1 MSQNEYDEIRHEIE
15 RLQKVRYNSEMNNIK
30 VILENELT
38 IKEYQLLKTYNNNLN
53 YYAID
58 KYNTIKVNNDI
69 EMKISEVKQYI

>member
-30 VILENELT
+30 VILDNELT
-38 IKEYQLLKTYNNNLN
+38 VKEYQLLKTYNNNLN